1 VHEHVDENEWRTR
14 ARMAVH
20 ERENEHAEEQIET
33 SFTLGPRLRLH
44 ALPSDHDGDPPFHR
58 KGEAP
63 R

>member
-1 VHEHVDENEWRTR
+1 
-14 ARMAVH
+14 MAVH